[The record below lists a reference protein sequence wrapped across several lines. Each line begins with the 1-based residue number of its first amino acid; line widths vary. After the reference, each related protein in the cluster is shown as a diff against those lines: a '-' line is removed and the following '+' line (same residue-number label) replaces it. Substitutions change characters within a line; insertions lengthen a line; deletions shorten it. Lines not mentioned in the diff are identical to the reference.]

1 MRKKVSQVAIIGGG
15 PAGCTAAIKLVRQG
29 KKVAI
34 FDVGKRPD
42 LIVGESLI
50 PAVMPIIRDLGVEDN
65 IKGFSVVKP
74 GASVWMSDTEEATG
88 HYTRAGG
95 NLPTYAYQVP
105 RGQFDEVLMNA
116 AEKEGVKIFN
126 IRAKVERVG
135 TTDRVRLADETLAET
150 SGFFDGEPDF
160 IIDATGRTRMFAKIL
175 DVTAKEGPRKDFALF
190 AHVNQASMNPD
201 GHVHMHRCE
210 HGWSWRIPLHNRI
223 SVGVVASPQHLEKYG
238 STIEEQYDNFI
249 KHEKGICKFTANSVR
264 VSKVMKYNNYQLIS
278 DRMVGDGWAMAG
290 DAAGFIDPVFSSG
303 VYLAMKS
310 GVELAKA
317 LEANTPESM
326 MQYEKIW
333 RRQLKG
339 WQRMV
344 NTWYNGRLFT
354 LFRIGQDMMNNFVGR
369 AMEPHMASQLIQIF
383 TGGANDSIYCR
394 NFLRFVTGPLID
406 SMKKIG
412 MTTRDHKDLTVN

>member
-1 MRKKVSQVAIIGGG
+1 MPKKIKQVAIIGGG
-15 PAGCTAAIKLVRQG
+15 PSGCTTAIKVARQG

-34 FDVGKRPD
+34 FDTGKRPD

-50 PAVMPIIRDLGVEDN
+50 PAVMPIIRDLGVEDD

-74 GASVWMSDTEEATG
+74 GASVWMSDAEEATG

-105 RGQFDEVLMNA
+105 RGQFDEVLLRA
-116 AEKEGVKIFN
+116 AEKEGVKIFKL
-126 IRAKVERVG
+126 RAKVERVG
-135 TTDRVRLADETLAET
+135 NTDRVRLAGETLAET
-150 SGFFDGEPDF
+150 EGFFDGEPDF
-160 IIDATGRTRMFAKIL
+160 IVDSTGRTRMFSNLL
-175 DVTAKEGPRKDFALF
+175 DVTAKEGSRKDFALF
-190 AHVNQASMNPD
+190 AHVNQASMSPD

-238 STIEEQYDNFI
+238 ATIEEQYDNFI
-249 KHEKGICKFTANSVR
+249 KHEKGISKFTASSVR

-278 DRMVGDGWAMAG
+278 DRMAGDNWAMAG

-310 GVELAKA
+310 GVELARA
-317 LEANTPESM
+317 LEAGTPEAM
-326 MQYEKIW
+326 MRYERIW
-333 RRQLKG
+333 RRELKL

-354 LFRIGQDMMNNFVGR
+354 LFRVGQDMMGNFVGR
-369 AMEPHMASQLIQIF
+369 AIEPHMASQLIQIF
-383 TGGANDSIYCR
+383 TGGANDSAYCR
-394 NFLRFVTGPLID
+394 NFLRFVTGPLLD
-406 SMKKIG
+406 FMNNTR
-412 MTTRDHKDLTVN
+412 MTKRHHSELTIN